1 MPSVLTEPSAELL
14 TLARSGRMALPELLQ
29 GASALHAA
37 GHADASAELYAQWIA
52 HTDSPLRHVA
62 CFNWGTVLAA
72 LQRPAEAEAAY
83 RQSLALA
90 PDFLP
95 AQLNLGHQLERRGD
109 TEGALDCWRVVID
122 RTGEAAPA
130 RRHGGTGTPLVELR
144 RHAMNNSARLLE
156 LLRRYDEAESL
167 MRTSLDEE
175 PGQFDVIQHWVHIRQ
190 KQCRWPA
197 AEPFADVTANRM
209 LMGTSALAMLST
221 TDDPALQL
229 LAADRHVQQRIP
241 GFTGEPLFRR
251 GPVRSGRVRI
261 GYLSGDLH
269 LHAVGLLTAEVF
281 GLHDRSR
288 FEVHA
293 FCWSRDDGS
302 DIRARIVAGVDRLH
316 RVADL
321 ADDSAARLIA
331 EQGIDVLVD
340 LQGLT
345 SGARPAILV
354 QRPAPVQVSWLG
366 FPGTCALP
374 GVDWIVA
381 DPYVM
386 PPSLE
391 PLHTERPLRVPTC
404 YQPSDRQRIV
414 GPTPSRAACGLPE
427 DAFVYCSFNNNH
439 KMNEP
444 MFAAWMR
451 VLSQVPGSVLWLLA
465 DNRWAED
472 NLRARARACG
482 VEPDRLVFAPRV
494 APSDYLARFQAADL
508 VLDTFPYN
516 AGATANDVLWAGV
529 PILTLS
535 GRAYI
540 SRMCGS
546 LLHAVGLP
554 DLVTETLD
562 EYERVAIAIGRHPA
576 RAASYRRYLAEQG
589 RRSALFD
596 TPRLVRELESAFEDL
611 ALRHR

>member
-1 MPSVLTEPSAELL
+1 
-14 TLARSGRMALPELLQ
+14 MALPELLQ
-29 GASALHAA
+29 GASALNAA
-37 GHADASAELYAQWIA
+37 GHAAASAELYAQWIA

-83 RQSLALA
+83 RQSLELA

-95 AQLNLGHQLERRGD
+95 ARLNLGHQLERRGD
-109 TEGALDCWRVVID
+109 TEGALGCWRSVID
-122 RTGEAAPA
+122 RTSEAASA
-130 RRHGGTGTPLVELR
+130 RREGGAAAPLGELR

-156 LLRRYDEAESL
+156 QLRRYDEAETL
-167 MRTSLDEE
+167 MRASLDEE

-197 AEPFADVTANRM
+197 AEPFGDVTANRI

-221 TDDPALQL
+221 ADDPALQL
-229 LAADRHVQQRIP
+229 MAASRHVQQRVP
-241 GFTGEPLFRR
+241 APRPAPLFRQGSPR
-251 GPVRSGRVRI
+251 TGRIRI

-293 FCWSRDDGS
+293 FCWSHDDGS
-302 DIRARIVAGVDRLH
+302 EIRARIVAGVERLH
-316 RVADL
+316 RIADL
-321 ADDSAARLIA
+321 SDDAAARLVA
-331 EQGIDVLVD
+331 SEGIDVLID

-381 DPYVM
+381 DPFVM
-386 PPSLE
+386 PASLE
-391 PLHTERPLRVPTC
+391 PFHTEKPLRLPTC
-404 YQPSDRQRIV
+404 YQPSDRRRVV
-414 GPTPSRAACGLPE
+414 GPAPSRAACGLPE

-472 NLRARARACG
+472 SLRAQASAHG
-482 VEPDRLVFAPRV
+482 VDPVRLVFAPRV
-494 APSDYLARFQAADL
+494 SPADYLARFQAADL

-516 AGATANDVLWAGV
+516 AGTTANDVLWAGV

-535 GRAYI
+535 GRTYI

-546 LLHAVGLP
+546 LLNAVGLP
-554 DLVTETLD
+554 DLVTESLA
-562 EYERVAIAIGRHPA
+562 EYERVAVAVGRHPT
-576 RAASYRRYLAEQG
+576 RAASYRRYLSEEG
-589 RRSALFD
+589 RRSPLFD
-596 TPRLVRELESAFEDL
+596 MPRLVRELDAALEDL
-611 ALRHR
+611 ALKHR